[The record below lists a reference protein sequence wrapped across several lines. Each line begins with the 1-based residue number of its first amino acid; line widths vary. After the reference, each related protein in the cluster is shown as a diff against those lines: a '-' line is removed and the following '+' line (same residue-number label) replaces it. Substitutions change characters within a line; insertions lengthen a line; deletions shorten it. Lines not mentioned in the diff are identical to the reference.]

1 MEGDGYTIHFN
12 AEGEAIINSGT
23 REGYDRGME
32 KLKKMKP
39 AIEEYYNS
47 GSHGKE
53 DKKPWTPNKGLG
65 DKYGLADVAG
75 RHNLLT
81 KMLTTW
87 PVWAYGAE
95 KSTRGTY
102 HHKYADL
109 NAFLRSGSSSKLKK
123 KLKKTKSKKNKKKL
137 KKTKSK
143 KNKKKLKKTKSKKN
157 KKKIKKTKS
166 KSKSKSKK

>member
-12 AEGEAIINSGT
+12 ADGEAIINSGT
-23 REGYDRGME
+23 QEGYNRGME
-32 KLKKMKP
+32 KLKEMTP
-39 AIEEYYNS
+39 AFGEYYKS
-47 GSHGKE
+47 GSHGKK
-53 DKKPWTPNKGLG
+53 DNKQWTPDKGLG
-65 DKYGLADVAG
+65 DKYGLADIAG
-75 RHNLLT
+75 RHGLVT
-81 KMLTTW
+81 RAMMTC

-95 KSTRGTY
+95 KATRGTY

-143 KNKKKLKKTKSKKN
+143 KNKKKLKKTKSKK
-157 KKKIKKTKS
+157 KLKKTKS
-166 KSKSKSKK
+166 KSKSKK

>member
-12 AEGEAIINSGT
+12 AEGEAIIDSKT
-23 REGYDRGME
+23 EEGYNRGKE

-53 DKKPWTPNKGLG
+53 DNKRWTPDKGLG

-109 NAFLRSGSSSKLKK
+109 NAYLRSGSSSKLKKKKQTKSKKNKK

-143 KNKKKLKKTKSKKN
+143 KNKKKLKKTKSK
-157 KKKIKKTKS
+157 
-166 KSKSKSKK
+166 SKK

>member
-12 AEGEAIINSGT
+12 ADGEAIINSAT

-32 KLKKMKP
+32 KLKKMTP
-39 AIEEYYNS
+39 AIGKYYES
-47 GSHGKE
+47 GSHGKK
-53 DKKPWTPNKGLG
+53 DNKRWTPDKGFG
-65 DKYGLADVAG
+65 DKYGLADVG
-75 RHNLLT
+75 DRHSFIT
-81 KMLTTW
+81 KTMLTFPT
-87 PVWAYGAE
+87 VAYGAE
-95 KSTRGTY
+95 KSARGTY

-143 KNKKKLKKTKSKKN
+143 KKL
-157 KKKIKKTKS
+157 KKTKS
-166 KSKSKSKK
+166 KSKSKK